1 MGSDIARVT
10 FDPTRQ
16 YRSVVLQ
23 QGRVT
28 LEADGNEASR
38 HRVRGAAPGDD
49 RPRSARP
56 RRRTTATSSGSMHPA
71 RSSVLPGTMYLGGW
85 RLGLDAP
92 VELDNQPDWLDMPL
106 LQGFG
111 GPTLVALL
119 ATEQEV
125 CAVEDQPLREVAL
138 GGPDSAARTRL
149 MQHFLRL
156 PLRGSTCDDAAKE
169 IDTLLAADGVTLD
182 PKTFQL
188 LSSARLQVGFV
199 PPAGEPDPCD
209 PPAQGGY
216 LGADNQLIRVTVID
230 LQSAEGHR
238 HAAVGLEQRLVLL
251 SRHAVGTACAVAVSR
266 SGGR

>member
-38 HRVRGAAPGDD
+38 IASEALRLETIDLIGPAATPDD
-49 RPRSARP
+49 GYKLGLDA
-56 RRRTTATSSGSMHPA
+56 SGKVV
-71 RSSVLPGTMYLGGW
+71 VLPGTMYLGGW
-85 RLGLDAP
+85 RLKLDAP
-92 VELDNQPDWLDMPL
+92 VELDNQPDWLDMPP

-199 PPAGEPDPCD
+199 PPVGRARSVRS
-209 PPAQGGY
+209 ARARR
-216 LGADNQLIRVTVID
+216 LSRRR
-230 LQSAEGHR
+230 QSADPRHR
-238 HAAVGLEQRLVLL
+238 HRPSIRRRAPARCCGAGTTPRSSIAAR
-251 SRHAVGTACAVAVSR
+251 RRDRTR
-266 SGGR
+266 